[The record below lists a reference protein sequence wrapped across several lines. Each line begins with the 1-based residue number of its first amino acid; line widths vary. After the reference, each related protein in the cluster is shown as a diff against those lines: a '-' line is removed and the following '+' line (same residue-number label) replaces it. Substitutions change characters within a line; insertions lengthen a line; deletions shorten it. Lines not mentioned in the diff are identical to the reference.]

1 MCAFDTLTEVYTRQ
15 FLLEAINRE
24 LKKAIYEHGEMVIA
38 ILDIDN
44 FKSVNDNYGHQ
55 DGDRVLKKIAN
66 TINECLR
73 PEDIIGRY
81 GGEEFIIVL
90 PNITIDSSIHII
102 ERIRKMVANIDYPCI
117 SDQLKVTASFGIAGY
132 NNREIISVA
141 ELIFEADKALIMA
154 KKTGKNKVWLHEH
167 YI

>member
-1 MCAFDTLTEVYTRQ
+1 M
-15 FLLEAINRE
+15 
-24 LKKAIYEHGEMVIA
+24 
-38 ILDIDN
+38 
-44 FKSVNDNYGHQ
+44 
-55 DGDRVLKKIAN
+55 
-66 TINECLR
+66 
-73 PEDIIGRY
+73 

-102 ERIRKMVANIDYPCI
+102 ERIRKMVANIDYPWYKW
-117 SDQLKVTASFGIAGY
+117 SAQSNSQVSVLWY